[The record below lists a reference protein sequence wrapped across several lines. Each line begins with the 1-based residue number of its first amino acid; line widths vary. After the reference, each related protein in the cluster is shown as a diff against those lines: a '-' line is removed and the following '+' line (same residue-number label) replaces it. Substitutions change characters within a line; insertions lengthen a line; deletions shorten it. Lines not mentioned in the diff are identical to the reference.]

1 MIGQFFSPESHGS
14 WTMVYRITAV
24 TPDEG
29 KVTYDVLVEREA
41 RKLHSN
47 LLERQ
52 LMGDGT
58 QGVTVR
64 VV

>member
-1 MIGQFFSPESHGS
+1 
-14 WTMVYRITAV
+14 MVYRITAV
-24 TPDEG
+24 TPDQG
-29 KVTYDVLVEREA
+29 KVTYDVLDEREA
-41 RKLHSN
+41 RKHSN

>member
-29 KVTYDVLVEREA
+29 KVTYDVLDEAQA
-41 RKLHSN
+41 RKIHSN
-47 LLERQ
+47 LCL
-52 LMGDGT
+52 
-58 QGVTVR
+58 VN
-64 VV
+64 

>member
-1 MIGQFFSPESHGS
+1 MI
-14 WTMVYRITAV
+14 YRITAV

-29 KVTYDVLVEREA
+29 KVTYDVEDEREA
-41 RKLHSN
+41 RKLHSS